1 MQCLG
6 YRNGTN
12 CKRVVRTHRHTP
24 SWKKYQLCTGCAN
37 SDKTIQYRRIVDDI
51 MDNTIDNTMDNTINN
66 TYNS

>member
-12 CKRVVRTHRHTP
+12 CKKVVRTHRHTP
-24 SWKKYQLCTGCAN
+24 SWKKYQLCTGCAR
-37 SDKTIQYRRIVDDI
+37 SDKTLQYRRT
-51 MDNTIDNTMDNTINN
+51 MHSTMDSTINN

>member
-12 CKRVVRTHRHTP
+12 CKRIVRTYRHIA
-24 SWKKYQLCTGCAN
+24 SWEKYQLCTGCAK
-37 SDKTIQYRRIVDDI
+37 SDKTIQYRRV
-51 MDNTIDNTMDNTINN
+51 MDNTINNTINN